1 MRILFVH
8 KERLTSEQKIF
19 VQQLMHAFTKCGFHI
34 IDAIPSIAK
43 CDCILLYE
51 TYMLDAVIKQNK
63 IYNLPIVCCLRN
75 SDVAANYNKLNAE
88 KIDFFFLFEDRAKN
102 NIFPF
107 QKLSSSFFMP
117 FDCEYKVTNA
127 MKGIPK
133 SVYVNIGETASLEMT
148 LQLVRLFNQLTSWN
162 IIFQTKYKQ
171 LSSVFNGNIKIVNNK
186 EDIQL
191 LIQQSDVVAGTGYAA
206 LYAILCN
213 KPCIVVGEKGY
224 GGLISKDNLKEQ
236 YRSFFQGRIGG
247 RYMEML
253 PNNLIVEDL
262 RTTDVD
268 NYDGIC
274 GLLFQFSEQLQ
285 NDLKQALNELV
296 RLRKMVDNQFMS
308 IVLVFNS
315 DFTVFK
321 GNDRYWI
328 MNRYNKQ
335 MKGWINEVQYRTAIE
350 WFIGPNKIPDTLRKE
365 DLVLVR
371 EFIRNKILIPY
382 I

>member
-1 MRILFVH
+1 MRILFIH
-8 KERLTSEQKIF
+8 REKLNSEQKTF
-19 VQQLMHAFTKCGFHI
+19 VRLLMHTFARCNFYITN
-34 IDAIPSIAK
+34 AIASIAK
-43 CDCILLYE
+43 CDCILIYE
-51 TYMLDAVIKQNK
+51 TYALDAVIKQNK
-63 IYNLPIVCCLRN
+63 RYNLPIICCLRN
-75 SDVAANYNKLNAE
+75 SDVASNYNKLKVE
-88 KIDFFFLFEDRAKN
+88 KIDFFFLFGDMAKS

-117 FDCEYKVTNA
+117 FDYEYKGTNA
-127 MKGIPK
+127 MKSKPK
-133 SVYVNIGETASLEMT
+133 NVYVNIGETASLEMT
-148 LQLVRLFNQLTSWN
+148 LQLVRLFNQLTSGN

-213 KPCIVVGEKGY
+213 KPCIVIGEKGY
-224 GGLISKDNLKEQ
+224 GGLISEDNLKEQ

-247 RYMEML
+247 RYLEML

-262 RTTDVD
+262 QTTGVD

-274 GLLFQFSEQLQ
+274 GLLSQFAEQLQ
-285 NDLKQALNELV
+285 NDLKQALNEVV
-296 RLRKMVDNQFMS
+296 RLREMVDNQFMS
-308 IVLVFNS
+308 VAFIFNS

-335 MKGWINEVQYRTAIE
+335 MKGWINAVQYKTAIE
-350 WFIGPNKIPDTLRKE
+350 WFIEPNKIPDVLRKD
-365 DLVLVR
+365 DLALIR